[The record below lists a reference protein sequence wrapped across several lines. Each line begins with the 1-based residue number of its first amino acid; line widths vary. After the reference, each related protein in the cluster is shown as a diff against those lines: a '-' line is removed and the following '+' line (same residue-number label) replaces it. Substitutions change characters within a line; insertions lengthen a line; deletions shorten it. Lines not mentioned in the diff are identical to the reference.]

1 VKRDPRLE
9 ELLVQRA
16 LGGLSEAESEALRA
30 LGGADD
36 DSYDRATAAL
46 ETALAHDEPVPAGL
60 REKLLAS
67 AQRAAAIRPVTGE
80 AAQGVRAAA
89 GGTGPATPGAG
100 RAAWPAWLA
109 AAAGI
114 LIAIGA
120 WAWAASRPPV
130 VIRET
135 VPAPSTVTSIS
146 RPAPPAP
153 LPAVEA
159 RKHLLAEAPDA
170 RTVEWK
176 PTKDPGGQGAGG
188 DVVWSSAQ
196 QKGYMRF
203 VGLAPNDATQAQYQL
218 WIFDKSR
225 DAKYPVDGGVFDVG
239 SSGEV
244 VVAIAPK
251 LHVDEPTLFAIT
263 IEKPGGV
270 VVSKREHIVV
280 VASPSG

>member
-16 LGGLSEAESEALRA
+16 LGGLNDAEAEALRA

-36 DSYDRATAAL
+36 ESYDRATAAVEL
-46 ETALAHDEPVPAGL
+46 ALPHEAPVPTGL
-60 REKLLAS
+60 REKILAS
-67 AQRAAAIRPVTGE
+67 APSAGVRPVGAGATSAGTG
-80 AAQGVRAAA
+80 AAA
-89 GGTGPATPGAG
+89 GAR

-109 AAAGI
+109 AAAGVA
-114 LIAIGA
+114 LAIGA
-120 WAWAASRPPV
+120 WAWATSRPPI

-135 VPAPSTVTSIS
+135 IPAPSTATT
-146 RPAPPAP
+146 PAPTAPPAP
-153 LPAVEA
+153 LPPSEA
-159 RKHLLAEAPDA
+159 RKHLLVEASDA
-170 RTVEWK
+170 RRIEWK
-176 PTKDPGGQGAGG
+176 PTKDPGGQGASG
-188 DVVWSSAQ
+188 DVVWSGAQ

-239 SSGEV
+239 PNGEV
-244 VVAIAPK
+244 VVAIAAK
-251 LHVDEPTLFAIT
+251 LHVDDPTLFAVT
-263 IEKPGGV
+263 LEKPGGV

-280 VASPSG
+280 VASPPG